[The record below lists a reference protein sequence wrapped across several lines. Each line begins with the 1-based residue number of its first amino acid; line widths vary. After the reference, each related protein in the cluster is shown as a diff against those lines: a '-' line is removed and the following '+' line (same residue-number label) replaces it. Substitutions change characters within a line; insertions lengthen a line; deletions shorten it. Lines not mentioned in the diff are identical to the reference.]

1 MDTKSEEKLDSKI
14 CYIARSYPPQLGGIQ
29 DYSKSLMTNLHKK
42 NTKIQLIAN
51 KKSNKNLPFYYAR
64 AFLQILFSD
73 ADIYHVGDGASCIL
87 TPVIKLKNK
96 PIVTTVHGLDITHN
110 SKPYQKIIVP
120 LIKKSN
126 KIIAVSSNTKEEI
139 IKKGYPEEKIDII
152 PNALTKEK
160 YSNEFETEKD
170 PNMMIT
176 VGRQVKRKGTSHFIQ
191 TKLNT
196 LMEDNPELKFYIIG
210 SGPEENIIKQAI
222 KHSRYKNQI
231 YYLGRLSDKDLE
243 NYYKK
248 AKFFVMP
255 NIKVDGDV
263 EGFGIVLLEAI
274 HHKNIILANP
284 IEGIADAL
292 KYTKNWINL
301 NEDKILLNSLTHEEE
316 LPKIYWNE
324 VIEDY
329 LTIYKNLS

>member
-1 MDTKSEEKLDSKI
+1 MDTKLKENLDSKI

-29 DYSKSLMTNLHKK
+29 DYSKSLITNLK
-42 NTKIQLIAN
+42 NKNININLIAN
-51 KKSNKNLPFYYAR
+51 KKSNKNLPFYYAK
-64 AFLQILFSD
+64 AALQILFSN
-73 ADIYHVGDGASCIL
+73 ADIYHIGDGASCVL
-87 TPVIKLKNK
+87 TPFIKLKNK
-96 PIVTTVHGLDITHN
+96 PIITTVHGLDITHS
-110 SKPYQKIIVP
+110 SKPYQKFIVP
-120 LIKKSN
+120 LIKKSDE
-126 KIIAVSSNTKEEI
+126 IIAVSSHTKEQVA
-139 IKKGYPEEKIDII
+139 KKGYPKEKIHII

-160 YSNEFETEKD
+160 YSEGELEKD

-176 VGRQVKRKGTSHFIQ
+176 VGRQVKRKGVSHFIQ

-210 SGPEENIIKQAI
+210 SGPEKQTIKQAI
-222 KHSRYKNQI
+222 KHSRFKNRI
-231 YYLGRLSDKDLE
+231 NYLGRLSNEDLE

-255 NIKVDGDV
+255 NIEVAGDM

-274 HHKNIILANP
+274 HHKNVILANP

-292 KYTKNWINL
+292 KYTKNWINI
-301 NEDKILLNSLTHEEE
+301 NEEKIVLNSIKYEEE
-316 LPKIYWNE
+316 SPQIYWDQ